1 MDPIA
6 NMFTIIRNAQAVAK
20 SEVVL
25 PFSKI
30 KLAIAK
36 ILEQIGYVNKVSI
49 DKNKFKAIKIEL
61 AYQATGQPK
70 IRALNRISKPGRR
83 IYVAADQLPIIL
95 NKKGLAIISTSRG
108 LMTNKEAKKQK
119 IGGEVVGE
127 VY

>member
-6 NMFTIIRNAQAVAK
+6 NMFTIIRNAQAVAR

-36 ILEQIGYVNKVSI
+36 ILEQTGYIKKVSTE
-49 DKNKFKAIKIEL
+49 KNKFKEIKIEL
-61 AYQATGQPK
+61 AYQTGRPK

-83 IYVAADQLPIIL
+83 VYVSTDQLPIVL
-95 NKKGLAIISTSRG
+95 NKKGLAIISTSHG
-108 LMTNKEAKKQK
+108 LMTNKEAKKKK

-127 VY
+127 IY